1 MPRPPDF
8 WAIALLLSV
17 LALERILD
25 LGLDVSDETL
35 VLTAGGLVGLYT
47 LWNGYH
53 RAQTSKAAIQTAAR
67 RAALEAL
74 TPPKTTPP
82 Q

>member
-1 MPRPPDF
+1 MPRPPEF
-8 WAIALLLSV
+8 WAIALLLTA

-35 VLTAGGLVGLYT
+35 VITAGGLVGLYS

-53 RAQTSKAAIQTAAR
+53 RAQTSKAAMLTAAR

-74 TPPKTTPP
+74 EPHKKTP
-82 Q
+82 